1 MSRYKCLSVCLI
13 LCLIFSGF
21 SAPAEAALPESQ
33 AAQRTVQDSVPLTL
47 QDKLFFVED
56 IPEIVGTETAAAE
69 LYTRRL
75 REEERSLNEIVFRD
89 TSGVNTLYLYSF
101 PVKYVENGEIK
112 DKTLELETLERG
124 GKTLYRSADN
134 DVVTTF
140 SDQISDGIHLQHGEI
155 SITLKPEPSV
165 KNSAPL
171 KAETALSCGGS
182 EKRCISCGSAGLRQ
196 CFPDIYGVFSGASHP
211 GARGAE

>member
-75 REEERSLNEIVFRD
+75 RDRKS
-89 TSGVNTLYLYSF
+89 
-101 PVKYVENGEIK
+101 
-112 DKTLELETLERG
+112 
-124 GKTLYRSADN
+124 
-134 DVVTTF
+134 VV
-140 SDQISDGIHLQHGEI
+140 
-155 SITLKPEPSV
+155 
-165 KNSAPL
+165 
-171 KAETALSCGGS
+171 
-182 EKRCISCGSAGLRQ
+182 
-196 CFPDIYGVFSGASHP
+196 
-211 GARGAE
+211 